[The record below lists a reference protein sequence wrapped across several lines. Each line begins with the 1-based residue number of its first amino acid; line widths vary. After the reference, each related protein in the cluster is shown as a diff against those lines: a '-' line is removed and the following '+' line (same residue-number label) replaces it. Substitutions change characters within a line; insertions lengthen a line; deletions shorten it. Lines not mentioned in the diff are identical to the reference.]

1 MACTHVHFALQ
12 ENALHTCVDLHRCDF
27 CFQKTLPK
35 ALRCFRSFIH
45 KTSLSAVPFSLLQPI
60 SHPML
65 HAKLSLRINGNTTDQ
80 QTRVAK
86 PKNNQRVEQ
95 RTSHKAANYNFPVLS
110 ATAAAPPSSRV
121 LKYPQLPELLL
132 SPPTAPSHVQPP
144 PLPKHKSGPVH

>member
-1 MACTHVHFALQ
+1 MHVHFALQ
-12 ENALHTCVDLHRCDF
+12 ENALHTCIDLHRYDF

-35 ALRCFRSFIH
+35 LYAASGVLSTRHHCQRSP
-45 KTSLSAVPFSLLQPI
+45 SACYSR
-60 SHPML
+60 SHTLPML

-80 QTRVAK
+80 RTRVAK

-121 LKYPQLPELLL
+121 LKYPQLPELPL